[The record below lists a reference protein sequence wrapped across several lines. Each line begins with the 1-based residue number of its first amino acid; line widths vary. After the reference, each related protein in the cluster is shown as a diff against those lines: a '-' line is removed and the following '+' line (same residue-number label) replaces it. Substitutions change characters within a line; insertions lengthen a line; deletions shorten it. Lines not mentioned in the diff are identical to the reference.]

1 MQDNNITGKDA
12 LPVEKE
18 LPPISVVIIGINV
31 ENYIGE
37 CISSVLHADYP
48 QASLEIIYVDG
59 GSNDSSIG
67 IAKTFPG
74 VRIIELQDSHPTPG
88 KGRNAG
94 ITRADHSFIQLLDA
108 DTILHPGWLRT
119 ALPYLKSDVAA
130 VAGRIQEKHPGKNLY
145 HVIGNM
151 EWGISAGKEGHIFAE
166 GPSATFGG
174 IVLARKDAIMEV
186 NGYDESLIAGED
198 PDLSYRVRRQGWTIY
213 RITADMVVHDLN
225 MNTFRHYCKR
235 AFRSGHAYAEIGLR
249 YRKEKEK
256 FFLRQLLR
264 ICLGA
269 TVPAAVI
276 FFGLLMKRWG
286 FALFFAT
293 AIAFRPFRKINHF
306 AVPPLGIRGAI
317 LYCSHLSFVVY
328 PQFFGVLR
336 YFATSITGMPLQ
348 NKGYDPHALRVD
360 PDDTKKDRWKSLS
373 RRKIK
378 TL

>member
-1 MQDNNITGKDA
+1 M
-12 LPVEKE
+12 EKE

-31 ENYIGE
+31 EKYIGE

-59 GSNDSSIG
+59 GSNDRSIE
-67 IAKTFPG
+67 IAKKFPE
-74 VRIIELQDSHPTPG
+74 VRIIELQDPHPTPG

-94 ITRADHSFIQLLDA
+94 IARANHDIVQLLDA

-119 ALPYLKSDVAA
+119 SLPYLKNDVAA
-130 VAGRIQEKHPGKNLY
+130 VAGRIQEKHPRKNLY

-151 EWGISAGKEGHIFAE
+151 EWGISAGKGGHIFAE

-174 IVLARKDAIMEV
+174 IVLARKDAIMGV

-198 PDLSYRVRRQGWTIY
+198 PDVSYRIRRQGGTIY

-225 MNTFRHYCKR
+225 MNSFRHYCRR

-269 TVPAAVI
+269 LVPAAVI
-276 FFGLLMKRWG
+276 FFGFLVKRWA
-286 FALFFAT
+286 FALFLAA
-293 AIAFRPFRKINHF
+293 AIAMRTFRKINHF
-306 AVPPLGIRGAI
+306 TAHPLGMQAAI
-317 LYCSHLSFVVY
+317 LYCAHLSFVVY
-328 PQFFGVLR
+328 PQFFGVMR
-336 YFATSITGMPLQ
+336 YFATCITAKPLQ
-348 NKGYDPHALRVD
+348 NKGYDPKVHGVEQD
-360 PDDTKKDRWKSLS
+360 N
-373 RRKIK
+373 RRKETDK
-378 TL
+378 APLKGRRTETP